1 MNNSLKTIKIC
12 VDVFVFISAVGVF
25 PLVKKPKRSGLIR
38 LSLLRLG
45 WVGLGW
51 VRLSLISFRLG

>member
-12 VDVFVFISAVGVF
+12 VDVFVFISVVGVF

-45 WVGLGW
+45 WV
-51 VRLSLISFRLG
+51 RLG